1 MSWTV
6 PFLDLWQLLDADRAE
21 IEQAVGEVLNRG
33 WFILGP
39 ALEEFERSF
48 AEWCGAEHAVGVASG
63 TDAISLALGAV
74 GVGAGDEVITVANTC
89 APTVAAITAIGAVP
103 VLADADPA
111 TATIDPRSVQSAITP
126 RTAAIVP
133 VHLYGQCADMPA
145 LLEIARRHGLAVV
158 EDAAQAHGAR
168 IEGRRA
174 GTLGDAAAFSFY
186 PTKNLGALGDAG
198 AVTTNDAALA
208 ERVRAARNY
217 GYRERDNALVTGRNS
232 RLDDVQA
239 AVLSVRL
246 RRLED
251 DNARRRALAARYL
264 EALGDS
270 ERITLPAPPSGH
282 EPVWHLFVVRAEDR
296 EGLREHLASE
306 GVQTLVHYPRAIHRQ
321 PAFANLD
328 RPGELEVSERLCA
341 EVLSLP
347 LHPGL
352 SDEHQA
358 LVIEAL
364 AGYEARATT

>member
-1 MSWTV
+1 MTWTV
-6 PFLDLWQLLDADRAE
+6 PFLDLRQLLEPDRAE
-21 IEQAVGEVLNRG
+21 IERAIGDTLSRG

-39 ALEEFERSF
+39 ALEEFERAF
-48 AEWCGAEHAVGVASG
+48 AQWCGADHAVGVASG
-63 TDAISLALGAV
+63 TDAISLALQAV

-89 APTVAAITAIGAVP
+89 APTVAAIVAIGAVP
-103 VLADADPA
+103 VLADAESG
-111 TATIDPRSVQSAITP
+111 TATIDPRSVRAAITP

-145 LLEIARRHGLAVV
+145 ILEIARRHQLAVV

-168 IEGRRA
+168 LEDQAA

-186 PTKNLGALGDAG
+186 PTKNLGAVGDAG
-198 AVTTNDAALA
+198 AVTTNDPEVA

-232 RLDDVQA
+232 RLDDLQA

-246 RRLED
+246 RRLHD

-264 EALGDS
+264 EALR
-270 ERITLPAPPSGH
+270 ECEPITAPVQAPGREH
-282 EPVWHLFVVRAEDR
+282 AWHLFVVLAEDR
-296 EGLREHLASE
+296 DGLREHLAAH

-321 PAFANLD
+321 AAFAELD

-341 EVLSLP
+341 QVLSLP

-352 SDEHQA
+352 SDSDQA